1 MVDLPICRRQHN
13 HHAAVR
19 QETRPRLEQTRYSWA
34 VREELPGYRT
44 SSARRKRVAPSS
56 LTAAVVVVV
65 VIFVAL
71 AILDRSRQ
79 PPPAPIQSPPPTP
92 TSPPTKI
99 SEPTATVMV
108 ERSSEWVVAS
118 APSATP
124 SPWPDF
130 APPATATP
138 RPQPS
143 PTPRTAE
150 CVTFRWSARQ
160 VFRPSAQVMVEIEAV
175 NRCNRDLGP
184 LELWFDI
191 TGWRQGSSVQS
202 VRGHP
207 FDRIRRGGSGIVAIG
222 LPGSIDWYD
231 RIAVEIVD

>member
-1 MVDLPICRRQHN
+1 
-13 HHAAVR
+13 
-19 QETRPRLEQTRYSWA
+19 

-44 SSARRKRVAPSS
+44 SSARRNRVRPSL
-56 LTAAVVVVV
+56 LTAAIVVVA

-71 AILDRSRQ
+71 AILDLSRQ
-79 PPPAPIQSPPPTP
+79 PPAPLASQPLTP
-92 TSPPTKI
+92 TSPPTK
-99 SEPTATVMV
+99 SSVPTATVLV

-138 RPQPS
+138 RPQPR

-150 CVTFRWSARQ
+150 CVTYRWSARQ
-160 VFRPSAQVMVEIEAV
+160 VFRPSALVMVEIEAV

-191 TGWRQGSSVQS
+191 TGWRLGSSVQS

-231 RIAVEIVD
+231 RITVEIVD